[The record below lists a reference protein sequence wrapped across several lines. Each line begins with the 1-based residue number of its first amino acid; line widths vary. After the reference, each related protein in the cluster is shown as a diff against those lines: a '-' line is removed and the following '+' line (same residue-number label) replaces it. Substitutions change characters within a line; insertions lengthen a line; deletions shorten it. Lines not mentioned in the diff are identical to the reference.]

1 MQNRRA
7 ASARSVPFDAATAT
21 SAGDVEASEE
31 ASAHEGAERN
41 ARPADA
47 EAVRETGGKARAE
60 NRAAA
65 RRRRALTHPRRA
77 AVVAMASGDA
87 RGRDRTPVATRCTKA
102 AAKVDRIG
110 KPLHGRA
117 TDRSPAIDQV
127 PVGKRCPVLV
137 HTWPENTWQIP
148 LRVCICDLGADRS
161 NGDDHLLRV
170 KFEISQR
177 QTTVR
182 RWR

>member
-77 AVVAMASGDA
+77 AVVAMAS
-87 RGRDRTPVATRCTKA
+87 ATRA
-102 AAKVDRIG
+102 GGI
-110 KPLHGRA
+110 
-117 TDRSPAIDQV
+117 
-127 PVGKRCPVLV
+127 
-137 HTWPENTWQIP
+137 E
-148 LRVCICDLGADRS
+148 
-161 NGDDHLLRV
+161 
-170 KFEISQR
+170 R
-177 QTTVR
+177 Q
-182 RWR
+182 